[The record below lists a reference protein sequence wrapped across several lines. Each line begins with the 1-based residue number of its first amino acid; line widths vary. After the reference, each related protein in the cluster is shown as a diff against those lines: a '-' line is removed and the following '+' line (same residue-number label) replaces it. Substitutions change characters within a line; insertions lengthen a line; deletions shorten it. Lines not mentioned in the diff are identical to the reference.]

1 MKLSKGHAKGAIGT
15 ATYTSDD
22 PRPIVQNWVKL
33 WRKRSGKSNQDPDPY
48 ETATYDGVKVLAE
61 VLKNTKSM
69 SRKDISDAFMSL
81 KNFETV
87 SGTIEYRTQ
96 DLPDVYRSVPVLVQ
110 LGDNNRLLSW
120 PKK

>member
-1 MKLSKGHAKGAIGT
+1 MGQYREAS
-15 ATYTSDD
+15 
-22 PRPIVQNWVKL
+22 RPL
-33 WRKRSGKSNQDPDPY
+33 
-48 ETATYDGVKVLAE
+48 VKVLAE